1 MDNITSNLTTDPL
14 PRTNNKK
21 KKKRKCTVLKKIECE
36 I

>member
-14 PRTNNKK
+14 PKTNN